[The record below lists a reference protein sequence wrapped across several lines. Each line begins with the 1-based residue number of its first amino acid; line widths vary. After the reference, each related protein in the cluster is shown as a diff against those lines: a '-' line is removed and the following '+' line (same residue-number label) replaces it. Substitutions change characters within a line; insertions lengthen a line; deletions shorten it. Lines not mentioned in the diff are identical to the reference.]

1 MFCIFV
7 TAKQFATKNYT
18 MTNQETLNQVI
29 EIICQDIK
37 NGLTESN
44 IKLRLSITFKVSMEL
59 SNSLYRIA
67 ELKLLN
73 K

>member
-1 MFCIFV
+1 
-7 TAKQFATKNYT
+7 

-29 EIICQDIK
+29 QIICQDIK

-73 K
+73 E